1 MSKRSDT
8 FSIKLEVMI
17 ALAFFNKVEV
27 EILEKEY
34 SYQMENEL
42 KNWAE
47 SKGIEIS
54 IKDIKKPYYVTGHEV
69 YKINENERYKVLSFS
84 KSK

>member
-1 MSKRSDT
+1 MGQ
-8 FSIKLEVMI
+8 I
-17 ALAFFNKVEV
+17 ARKKISAISMLGIINVEG
-27 EILEKEY
+27 
-34 SYQMENEL
+34 MENEL

-54 IKDIKKPYYVTGHEV
+54 IKDIKKPYYVSGHEV
-69 YKINENERYKVLSFS
+69 YKLNENERYKVLSFS

>member
-1 MSKRSDT
+1 MSERSYA
-8 FSIKLEVMI
+8 FSIKLKVVI
-17 ALAFFNKVEV
+17 ALTFFTKVEI
-27 EILEKEY
+27 EIREKEY

-42 KNWAE
+42 KNWANDN
-47 SKGIEIS
+47 GIVFS

-84 KSK
+84 KS